1 MKKVIKYDY
10 LISETDGKKTF
21 IGKTIPYSD
30 EALEVAK
37 REACEGEYK
46 IEEISDSEPTLEER
60 VTTIEETLANEG
72 GSSGTDIWDEMAVAI
87 EEGVNEV

>member
-10 LISETDGKKTF
+10 LISETDGKKKF

-37 REACEGEYK
+37 REAYEGEYK
-46 IEEISDSEPTLEER
+46 IEEIPDSGPTLEER
-60 VTTIEETLANEG
+60 VTTIEKTLANG
-72 GSSGTDIWDEMAVAI
+72 GATGTDIWDEMAVAI
-87 EEGVNEV
+87 EEGVDEV